1 MAIPLSYNTRN
12 LRVRMGATVM
22 TTLGIALT
30 VSVAVLIMALL
41 AGLRQAFVQS
51 GDPRNVLV
59 LRQGADAEMMSF
71 INQERKHTLQ
81 TLPGVA
87 KNARGEAMASGETFV
102 VIALPRRSGT
112 GEVNV
117 TVRGVGPAAIAM
129 RPKIRLVEGRWFM
142 PGQREVVVSQSVHRR
157 FAHCDVGD
165 QVQFGK
171 GTWTV
176 VGIFDSGG
184 TSHESEMW
192 ADNNQMSAD
201 FDRPGVSSMLLRAED
216 DASLRDLVRRVSEDR
231 RLELQGMR
239 ETVYWE
245 QQTKSGMA
253 IKFVGTIV
261 ALIMAVGSCFA
272 AMNTMYAAVA
282 FRAREIATLRTLG
295 FSRASIL
302 ASFVIESVL
311 LALLGAALGIALMLP
326 FNGMSTGTNNIT
338 TFSEI
343 VFSMRITPEVVLAAV
358 AFAVIMGVIGGLAP
372 AWHAARK
379 DMLSAL
385 RD

>member
-71 INQERKHTLQ
+71 INQDQQHTLRI
-81 TLPGVA
+81 LPGVA
-87 KNARGEAMASGETFV
+87 KGERGEPLASGETFV
-102 VIALPRRSGT
+102 VIALPRRNGT
-112 GEVNV
+112 GEANV
-117 TVRGVGPAAIAM
+117 TVRGMGRTGIEM
-129 RPKIRLVEGRWFM
+129 RPNVQLMEGRWFM
-142 PGQREVVVSQSVHRR
+142 GGQREVVVSQSVHRR
-157 FAHCDVGD
+157 FAHCDVGEH
-165 QVQFGK
+165 VQFGK

-176 VGIFDSGG
+176 VGIFDAGG

-192 ADNNQMSAD
+192 ADTNQMAAD

-216 DASLRDLVRRVSEDR
+216 EATLQALVRRVSEDR
-231 RLELQGMR
+231 RLELQGMP
-239 ETVYWE
+239 ETTYWE

-261 ALIMAVGSCFA
+261 AIIMAIGSCFA

-282 FRAREIATLRTLG
+282 YRAREIATLRTLG
-295 FSRASIL
+295 FSRPSIL

-311 LALLGAALGIALMLP
+311 LALLGGAAGIVLMLP
-326 FNGMSTGTNNIT
+326 FNGLTTGTNNLT

-343 VFSMRITPEVVLAAV
+343 VFSMRITPGVVAAAL
-358 AFAVIMGVIGGLAP
+358 AFAVVMGVLGGLAP
-372 AWHAARK
+372 AWHAARR
-379 DMLSAL
+379 DMLAAL